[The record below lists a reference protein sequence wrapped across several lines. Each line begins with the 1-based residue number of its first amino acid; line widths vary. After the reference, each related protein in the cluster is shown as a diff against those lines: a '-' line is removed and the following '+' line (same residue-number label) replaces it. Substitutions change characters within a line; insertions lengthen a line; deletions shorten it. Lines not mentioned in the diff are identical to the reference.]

1 MITPYSNIISV
12 TTEKFPFEFTINTA
26 NTSTGSTAADQFKL
40 PLVSSLPLNAVVDWG
55 DGSSDTITV
64 FNQAETT
71 HTYASSGT
79 YTVSITGDLSGW
91 QFANGGDKLKMLNVA
106 SWESLN
112 ISVEHGFWGCTN
124 LTATATDAPTIT
136 SASLLRYFQNCANF
150 NGAIGNWDISN
161 VSNIEDM
168 FNSATLF
175 NADISS
181 WNTSNVTFARSLFL
195 FASSF
200 NQDVSTKTINVGQ
213 PNEYIAWDVS
223 QVSSMTNLFFG
234 ASAFNQDIGN
244 WDTSAVTNMQYMF
257 NSATLFNQDI
267 GSWDTSAV
275 TTMGNM
281 FQSAT
286 AFNQD
291 IGNWNTSSV
300 TTMLD
305 MFSNA
310 RAFNQDIN
318 TKIVNVGLPSEYIAW
333 DTSSVGIMQGMF
345 NGAFLF
351 NGDISN
357 WDISSVTGMRSMFN
371 NARAF
376 NQDISTKTI
385 NAGLPN
391 EYVAWDTSNV
401 NNMSI
406 MFASTLVFNQ
416 NIGNWDVSSVNNMAS
431 MFNESV
437 AFNQDIGL
445 WNVSNVTNFDNF
457 MANRS
462 AANYSAANLDSI
474 YNGWSLL
481 TLSPNESISFGT
493 INYTAAGQEGKNI
506 LTNSPNNW
514 VIVDGSQSPALL
526 LDTYSAAAAAYS
538 LRLLRSDYTGS
549 AIRVR
554 RASDNTEQDIGF
566 VGEDLNTSALT
577 TFCSGTDGFVT
588 TWYDQSGNALDATQT
603 SASDQPQ
610 IVSSGSVIVNLNNL
624 PTLEFDG
631 IDDHLRYATVTLNQP
646 LTLFLVNKY
655 INTSGFKYM
664 VDLGGDR
671 VLGFPNAAGT
681 NGMFFGAGLNSNVS
695 PDINNPQ
702 LWYALANGLNSEL
715 SINNETLIIG
725 NAGTRGTTNITIG
738 SYGTGGAF
746 FVNSFISEFIFYSSD
761 QSSNRTG
768 IETNINAQYQI
779 YWDGSQTSLLDSY
792 GGSAAAYSLR
802 ALSSAYVG
810 PLVKVR
816 RASDNAEQDIYA
828 NYDGTLNTSSLES
841 FCSGTNGFVKTWY
854 DQSGNARDATQT
866 TAANQGQIV
875 SSGSVITEN
884 GKPTI
889 KFDGVNDN
897 LISSTF
903 TTIAQPFTTFSV
915 NKYITTNNTA
925 GANAPFTF
933 DLGTDRS
940 LQLVTAPNKY
950 YVYFG
955 QYLIS
960 TVGANFTNYQL
971 HYILAKSTTSEISID
986 NESVISGDLGT
997 RTCSQITISSRGGS
1011 NYFSNQFFSEFIL
1024 YPSDQSTNRTSI
1036 KTNINDF
1043 YSIY

>member
-1 MITPYSNIISV
+1 MITPYSNTISV

-40 PLVSSLPLNAVVDWG
+40 PLVSSLPLNAVVNWG

-64 FNQAETT
+64 FNQAEAT

-234 ASAFNQDIGN
+234 AAAFNQDIGN
-244 WDTSAVTNMQYMF
+244 WDTSAVTSMSYMF
-257 NSATLFNQDI
+257 NSATLFNEDI

-286 AFNQD
+286 AFNQN

-391 EYVAWDTSNV
+391 EYVAWNTSNV

-431 MFNESV
+431 MFNEST

-457 MANRS
+457 MANRT

-474 YNGWSLL
+474 YNGWSALP
-481 TLSPNESISFGT
+481 TLSLNEAISFGT
-493 INYTAAGQEGKNI
+493 IQYTAAGQEGKNI
-506 LTNSPNNW
+506 LTNTYGWTITDGGVINETEYQAVLDYATTQTYTLPTISQRNQQNLLLYNLKDAGIWTKLDTFAVFATDGDSDFALIDWKRLSQYTAINSPTFTTNDGFAGNNTSSYIDCNYDPLSGTNW
-514 VIVDGSQSPALL
+514 TQNSASFGYYMYQGRILNPSAADNAFGSGNVPVAWIRPTAPLRIYINNTSIVTASSYTWDAIQFTHLTRTGSTSVNLYVDGA
-526 LDTYSAAAAAYS
+526 
-538 LRLLRSDYTGS
+538 
-549 AIRVR
+549 
-554 RASDNTEQDIGF
+554 
-566 VGEDLNTSALT
+566 LNTSL
-577 TFCSGTDGFVT
+577 SV
-588 TWYDQSGNALDATQT
+588 T
-603 SASDQPQ
+603 SAPV
-610 IVSSGSVIVNLNNL
+610 VSA
-624 PTLEFDG
+624 P
-631 IDDHLRYATVTLNQP
+631 
-646 LTLFLVNKY
+646 FLC
-655 INTSGFKYM
+655 FK
-664 VDLGGDR
+664 
-671 VLGFPNAAGT
+671 
-681 NGMFFGAGLNSNVS
+681 NVS
-695 PDINNPQ
+695 TNLCDC
-702 LWYALANGLNSEL
+702 GLSMVF
-715 SINNETLIIG
+715 
-725 NAGTRGTTNITIG
+725 A
-738 SYGTGGAF
+738 
-746 FVNSFISEFIFYSSD
+746 
-761 QSSNRTG
+761 
-768 IETNINAQYQI
+768 
-779 YWDGSQTSLLDSY
+779 
-792 GGSAAAYSLR
+792 GGSLDVEDTDLY
-802 ALSSAYVG
+802 
-810 PLVKVR
+810 
-816 RASDNAEQDIYA
+816 NAWN
-828 NYDGTLNTSSLES
+828 NY
-841 FCSGTNGFVKTWY
+841 Y
-854 DQSGNARDATQT
+854 
-866 TAANQGQIV
+866 
-875 SSGSVITEN
+875 
-884 GKPTI
+884 
-889 KFDGVNDN
+889 
-897 LISSTF
+897 
-903 TTIAQPFTTFSV
+903 
-915 NKYITTNNTA
+915 
-925 GANAPFTF
+925 
-933 DLGTDRS
+933 
-940 LQLVTAPNKY
+940 
-950 YVYFG
+950 
-955 QYLIS
+955 
-960 TVGANFTNYQL
+960 
-971 HYILAKSTTSEISID
+971 
-986 NESVISGDLGT
+986 
-997 RTCSQITISSRGGS
+997 
-1011 NYFSNQFFSEFIL
+1011 
-1024 YPSDQSTNRTSI
+1024 TSI
-1036 KTNINDF
+1036 
-1043 YSIY
+1043 